1 MGKKSVPIAALNI
14 PRKRVLT
21 TKDNDIDVW
30 PAAGSFNT
38 IIAGSGKENTLWGG
52 YVYKRQTIT
61 QSAHKYRR
69 SKNWVRTRIDS
80 AQRKHLR
87 PTPH

>member
-30 PAAGSFNT
+30 PAAGSFNA
-38 IIAGSGKENTLWGG
+38 IMAGNGKKTLYGASMFTKDRRSHNWQTNTEEVKIG
-52 YVYKRQTIT
+52 
-61 QSAHKYRR
+61 SAHE
-69 SKNWVRTRIDS
+69 
-80 AQRKHLR
+80 
-87 PTPH
+87 